1 MVCWSGRLLY
11 VDLSKG
17 EIKKEEIKED
27 LYKKYLGGDGF
38 GSYYMNKFVSRDT
51 DPLSGDNALILA
63 PGLLVGTPIPTQ
75 ENRSSLQNPL

>member
-38 GSYYMNKFVSRDT
+38 GSYY
-51 DPLSGDNALILA
+51 
-63 PGLLVGTPIPTQ
+63 
-75 ENRSSLQNPL
+75 